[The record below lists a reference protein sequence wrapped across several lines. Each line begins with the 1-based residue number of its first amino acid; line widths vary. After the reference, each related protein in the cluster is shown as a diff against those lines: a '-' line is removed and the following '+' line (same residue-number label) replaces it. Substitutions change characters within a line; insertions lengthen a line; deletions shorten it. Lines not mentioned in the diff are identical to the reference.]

1 MEARELKK
9 GKFVTGCCT
18 SSYSNYDGET
28 ARIASVLTPLDDKN
42 LRLAAQIGITDV
54 VYYDMDTMPSTV
66 NELVAIRERC
76 ASFGLRLSC
85 VEGGPPMNEI
95 VQGRDKK
102 KVDEQID
109 HFNKCIRAMGKANIP
124 ILCYNFMPWSFRVGR
139 TSYCVPIRGGALSSE
154 WKWEDFDDTVRTE
167 EGETTHEQMW
177 KNAEYFLK
185 RVVPVAEEAGVYL
198 ACHPD
203 DPPATKIRGLA
214 RILTS
219 PEDFEHYLG
228 IVDSPHNGM
237 TFCQGCIS
245 EMGVN
250 IPDTIRRLG
259 NRVHF
264 VHFRDVIGNAKDG
277 FLETFQDEG
286 QTDMHMALQAWKDV
300 GFRGI
305 IRPDHV
311 PLLPDFED
319 GHNVEEKAKG
329 YMSGK
334 ASGYTMI
341 GRIFAV
347 GYMRALFQVVYGK
360 EKGSCKAQQVL
371 KKEE

>member
-124 ILCYNFMPWSFRVGR
+124 ILCSHKKFAQHICICTLYHFAVLQ
-139 TSYCVPIRGGALSSE
+139 SYLQFFSLILLLRLQLHALEFSC
-154 WKWEDFDDTVRTE
+154 
-167 EGETTHEQMW
+167 W
-177 KNAEYFLK
+177 KNFILCSHSWGCVVK
-185 RVVPVAEEAGVYL
+185 RV
-198 ACHPD
+198 
-203 DPPATKIRGLA
+203 
-214 RILTS
+214 
-219 PEDFEHYLG
+219 
-228 IVDSPHNGM
+228 
-237 TFCQGCIS
+237 
-245 EMGVN
+245 EMGRF
-250 IPDTIRRLG
+250 RRHSSY
-259 NRVHF
+259 R
-264 VHFRDVIGNAKDG
+264 
-277 FLETFQDEG
+277 
-286 QTDMHMALQAWKDV
+286 
-300 GFRGI
+300 RG
-305 IRPDHV
+305 R
-311 PLLPDFED
+311 
-319 GHNVEEKAKG
+319 NN
-329 YMSGK
+329 S
-334 ASGYTMI
+334 
-341 GRIFAV
+341 
-347 GYMRALFQVVYGK
+347 
-360 EKGSCKAQQVL
+360 
-371 KKEE
+371 